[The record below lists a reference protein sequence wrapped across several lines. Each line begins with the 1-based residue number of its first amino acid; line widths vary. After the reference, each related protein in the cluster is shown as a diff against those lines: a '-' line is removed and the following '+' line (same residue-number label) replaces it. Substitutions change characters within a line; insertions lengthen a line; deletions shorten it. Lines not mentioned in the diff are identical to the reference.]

1 MGHPYRERR
10 NQANTAQF
18 LPMSVCW
25 VCVMKQSEKTFNEI
39 EQTQSKLRE
48 SIAKSKELSEQSDL
62 LIQRHRRE
70 IEAEA
75 REPGDEGDGDE
86 TAA

>member
-1 MGHPYRERR
+1 M
-10 NQANTAQF
+10 TC
-18 LPMSVCW
+18 LLT

-48 SIAKSKELSEQSDL
+48 SIARSKELSEQSDR

-70 IEAEA
+70 IRAEA
-75 REPGDEGDGDE
+75 GEPHDEPDGD
-86 TAA
+86 AAEA